1 MPRNASRLSETPR
14 QLVGQAALHASLNL
28 RVPPPAV
35 TSYVAAIARRTEID
49 GHRVVE
55 TFPKRYSSGETPLDH
70 LRFALRHEPL
80 DLGVLAATFK
90 ALSPDDL
97 AAWIRAEPTGAYSR
111 RAWFF
116 YERLTGKT
124 LDTPSASAGNYA
136 DALDGEKQYVSRRRP
151 SQRHRVNDNLL
162 GEPALCPT
170 VRRTPK
176 LQAHAQSGLAEE
188 VISFAGHYDADVLAR
203 AVSFLYT
210 KETRSSF
217 FIEGETPGRRREE
230 RFIDA
235 LRTAAQFDPT
245 DKRSFLEL
253 HATIMDPRY
262 AANDWRDSQNFVGE
276 TLLSHREVVH
286 FIPPRPEDV
295 PGLMAGWFS
304 LAERL
309 LESETDPV
317 IAAAAAAYAFVFIH
331 PFEDGNGRIH
341 RFLIHQVLGHRR
353 FSPPGIIFP
362 VSAAILRNRA
372 AYDRTLAAFS
382 RPLMEF
388 VEYKVNRQDN
398 SVHVLNETA
407 DLYRFFDATAQ
418 AEFLYDCVA
427 ETIRNDLKD
436 ELDFV
441 TLYDRALRATQEIV
455 DMPDRKASLF
465 VRICLQNEGR
475 LSHSKRPDFAELT
488 DEEVT
493 ALEVAVKR
501 VMDSPPAGIPAPLSG
516 VVATS

>member
-1 MPRNASRLSETPR
+1 MM
-14 QLVGQAALHASLNL
+14 
-28 RVPPPAV
+28 
-35 TSYVAAIARRTEID
+35 
-49 GHRVVE
+49 
-55 TFPKRYSSGETPLDH
+55 
-70 LRFALRHEPL
+70 
-80 DLGVLAATFK
+80 
-90 ALSPDDL
+90 
-97 AAWIRAEPTGAYSR
+97 
-111 RAWFF
+111 
-116 YERLTGKT
+116 
-124 LDTPSASAGNYA
+124 
-136 DALDGEKQYVSRRRP
+136 
-151 SQRHRVNDNLL
+151 
-162 GEPALCPT
+162 CPT

-176 LQAHAQSGLAEE
+176 LQKHARSGLVEE
-188 VISFAGHYDADVLAR
+188 ALSFAQHDDTAVLAR

-235 LRTAAQFDPT
+235 LRMTVQFDPT
-245 DKRSFLEL
+245 DKRSFLDL
-253 HATIMDPRY
+253 HAAIMDPRY

-276 TLLSHREVVH
+276 ILLRHREVVH

-295 PGLMAGWFS
+295 PGLMAGWSS

-317 IAAAAAAYAFVFIH
+317 IAAAAAAFAFVFIH

-341 RFLIHQVLGHRR
+341 RFLIHHVLARR
-353 FSPPGIIFP
+353 QFSPPGIIFP
-362 VSAAILRNRA
+362 VSAAIMRDRA
-372 AYDRTLAAFS
+372 AYDRTLTAFA

-388 VEYKVNRQDN
+388 VEYKVNREDE
-398 SVHVLNETA
+398 SVRVLNETA
-407 DLYRFFDATAQ
+407 HLYRFFDATAQ

-427 ETIRNDLKD
+427 ETIHHDLKE

-465 VRICLQNEGR
+465 VRICLQNDGR
-475 LSHSKRPDFAELT
+475 LSRSKRPDFTELT

-501 VMDSPPAGIPAPLSG
+501 VMDFPPAGILAPLSG
-516 VVATS
+516 VVATA